1 MMLMGVHASK
11 EFELHP
17 MDIKY
22 KEMDIYIKKTKY
34 FKENIFTN

>member
-1 MMLMGVHASK
+1 
-11 EFELHP
+11 

-34 FKENIFTN
+34 FKENIFTNWGNTV